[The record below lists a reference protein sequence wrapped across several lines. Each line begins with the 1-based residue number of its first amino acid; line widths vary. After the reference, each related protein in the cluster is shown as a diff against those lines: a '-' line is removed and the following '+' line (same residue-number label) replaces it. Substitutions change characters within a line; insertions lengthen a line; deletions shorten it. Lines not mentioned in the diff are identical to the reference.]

1 MADELEEIRARI
13 NIVDLVGQSVSL
25 KKTGNRYQGLCPF
38 HQDHNPSFSVTPE
51 TGRYKCWSC
60 GESGDAFGFVMKT
73 RNVEFKEALQFLAE
87 MAGVILKTQ
96 NPKDRT
102 VRMTQRAAMAEGLAF
117 FREQLSKHKEA
128 VEYCENRGLTKEVL
142 DQWEIGYAPDGG
154 EALTAR
160 LRKQGFRLAD
170 CKSLFL
176 VDGSESQGFY
186 DKFRRRLMFPIRDEK
201 GDLVAFGGRI
211 LGDGQPK
218 YINSSDTPLYKK
230 GKVLYAMNVAK
241 EFMRTEREAILVEGY
256 LDVIACHR
264 AGVTTALASLGT
276 ALTSD
281 HAKLLRRWCDAV
293 TILYDSDSAGQKA
306 AERNT
311 DILKAEGLIVRIAS
325 IPEGKDPDTL
335 LKSAGPEAVK
345 LAAKSSLTPLEYR
358 IHLLKQQHSY
368 AEDEFWKLAV
378 AAIAGETDE
387 MQRARFIVNL
397 APAHPKIR
405 DATLAR
411 AALKEQVD
419 RARKAT
425 PEFAVVNAPA
435 AQHVHN
441 ANLSSLLHPKEVLI
455 FGAILDNQFR
465 AKTWEFL
472 QDDDHFLSQ
481 NGRRLA
487 SELVKTF
494 PDGPPSGPARQWL
507 PQTHKGV
514 QELMSAVEQDNRI
527 IGLNEIVI
535 NDAVAHLNRKI
546 DERSA
551 QSAKDSDSED
561 RMMHVF
567 GKLKPYKVKE

>member
-1 MADELEEIRARI
+1 MADEIDEIRARI

-60 GESGDAFGFVMKT
+60 GESGDAFNFVMKT
-73 RNVEFKEALQFLAE
+73 RNIEFKEALQVLAE

-128 VEYCENRGLTKEVL
+128 VDYCENRGLTIEVL

-170 CKSLFL
+170 CKALFL

-230 GKVLYAMNVAK
+230 GKVLYAMNIAK
-241 EFMRTEREAILVEGY
+241 ESMRSEREAILVEGY

-264 AGVTTALASLGT
+264 AGVTNALASLGT
-276 ALTSD
+276 ALTDD
-281 HAKLLRRWCDAV
+281 HAKLLRRWCDTV
-293 TILYDSDSAGQKA
+293 TILYDSDSAGRKA
-306 AERNT
+306 AEKNT

-345 LAAKSSLTPLEYR
+345 LAAKSGLTPLEYR
-358 IHLLKQQHSY
+358 VHLLKQQHSY
-368 AEDEFWKLAV
+368 ADEEFWKLAV

-387 MQRARFIVNL
+387 MQRARFIDNL
-397 APAHPKIR
+397 APAYPKIR
-405 DATLAR
+405 DAAHAR
-411 AALKEQVD
+411 MALREQVD

-425 PEFAVVNAPA
+425 PEYAVIGARTPSRIRPV
-435 AQHVHN
+435 
-441 ANLSSLLHPKEVLI
+441 NLSRSLTSSEVAV
-455 FGAILDNQFR
+455 FGAVLSPKFRSAIWPILQND
-465 AKTWEFL
+465 A
-472 QDDDHFLSQ
+472 HFITQ

-487 SELVKTF
+487 AELVKAF
-494 PDGPPSGPARQWL
+494 PNGAPSGSARQWL
-507 PQTHKGV
+507 PETHKGV
-514 QELMSAVEQDNRI
+514 QELMAAVEQDERI
-527 IGLNEIVI
+527 IGLDENFLK
-535 NDAVAHLNRKI
+535 DAVANLKRKL
-546 DERSA
+546 DERIVQELKEEQGEGRLQEIMS
-551 QSAKDSDSED
+551 
-561 RMMHVF
+561 
-567 GKLKPYKVKE
+567 KLQPHKL